1 MKISDKAKKAIIL
14 GAICAV
20 AYLSVY
26 IARNVLST
34 VTPKLTDLG
43 YKESYIGRISSVFF
57 IFYAVGQLLNGIIG
71 DKIKAKYMM
80 CLGLLFAG
88 VTNFTFPYLIDNAIG
103 AMVTYGM
110 TGFFLSMIYA
120 PMTKVV
126 SESTDPLHGTRCA
139 VAYNSASFLG
149 SPITG
154 VLALVLVWDSAFKVS
169 AFILIAM
176 ACITFI
182 VFGALEKQNFVK
194 YGNGKKQKQEG
205 NSNGVKALLE
215 NQIVKYS
222 FVSILTGIVRTSVVF
237 WLPTYIAKH
246 LNFEPNV
253 ATTIYT
259 VSTLLIATNNFIAVF
274 VFEKL
279 KRNLDKTVL
288 VFFIA
293 SALTFFLA
301 YVIKMPIINIVVMVL
316 AILTAN
322 GASSMMWTEYCLSLR
337 KTGMVSSATGY
348 LDFLSYAAAA
358 IANVI
363 FADAATSIGWGSLI
377 LVWCALMVLGV
388 IISLPFKK
396 FKKEKTNVTNV

>member
-14 GAICAV
+14 GAICAI
-20 AYLSVY
+20 AYLAVY
-26 IARNVLST
+26 VARNVLST

-43 YKESYIGRISSVFF
+43 YKESYIGRISSIFF

-80 CLGLLFAG
+80 CLGLLCAG
-88 VTNFTFPYLIDNAIG
+88 ITNFIFPYLIDNPIG

-126 SESTDPLHGTRCA
+126 SESTEPLHGTRCA

-154 VLALVLVWDSAFKVS
+154 VLALILVWDSAFKVS
-169 AFILIAM
+169 AFILAAM

-182 VFGALEKQNFVK
+182 TFGVLEKQNFIK
-194 YGNGKKQKQEG
+194 YGNNNKKEKQTKT
-205 NSNGVKALLE
+205 SNGVKALIE

-222 FVSILTGIVRTSVVF
+222 FVSILTGVVRTSVVF

-293 SALTFFLA
+293 SAFSFFLA
-301 YVIKMPIINIVVMVL
+301 YVIKMPVLNIVVMVL

-363 FADAATSIGWGSLI
+363 FADAATSIGWGRLI

-388 IISLPFKK
+388 IVSLPFKK
-396 FKKEKTNVTNV
+396 LKNKKEN

>member
-1 MKISDKAKKAIIL
+1 MKISDKAKKAIVL
-14 GAICAV
+14 GAICSI
-20 AYLSVY
+20 AYLAVY

-43 YKESYIGRISSVFF
+43 YGEGYIGRISSLFF

-88 VTNFTFPYLIDNAIG
+88 VTNFIFPYLIDSSLG
-103 AMVTYGM
+103 AMITYGM

-126 SESTDPLHGTRCA
+126 SESTEPLHGTRCA

-149 SPITG
+149 SPISG
-154 VLALVLVWDSAFKVS
+154 VLALALAWESAFKAS
-169 AFILIAM
+169 AIILALM
-176 ACITFI
+176 AGLTYF
-182 VFGALEKQNFVK
+182 VFTVLEKKNCVK
-194 YGNGKKQKQEG
+194 YGEKKNKDQQTGET
-205 NSNGVKALLE
+205 NGVKSLLQH
-215 NQIVKYS
+215 QIVKYS

-237 WLPTYIAKH
+237 WLPTYIAKY
-246 LNFEPNV
+246 LNFEPGV
-253 ATTIYT
+253 STTIYT
-259 VSTLLIATNNFIAVF
+259 VATLLIATNNFIAVF
-274 VFEKL
+274 VFERL

-288 VFFIA
+288 VFFVS
-293 SALTFFLA
+293 SAVFFFFA
-301 YVIKMPIINIVVMVL
+301 YVVKLPILNVLVMVL

-337 KTGMVSSATGY
+337 ETGMVSSATGY

-358 IANVI
+358 VANVI
-363 FADAATSIGWGSLI
+363 FADASTSIGWGNLI
-377 LVWCALMVLGV
+377 LVWCALMVLGTV
-388 IISLPFKK
+388 ISLPLKNLKK
-396 FKKEKTNVTNV
+396 KKV